1 MSRWYARHFEREAEC
16 KALEQQAT
24 QLIRAAEPKKPRRL
38 KVAPPPLTRTSGWLP
53 LTDLNVLC
61 A

>member
-1 MSRWYARHFEREAEC
+1 MGRWYARHFEHEAKC

-24 QLIRAAEPKKPRRL
+24 QMIRAAEPRKPKRPKL
-38 KVAPPPLTRTSGWLP
+38 APPPLTETSGWLP
-53 LTDLNVLC
+53 LADLNVLC